1 MKTIA
6 GRVARG
12 AVCAALVFHLA
23 AITVSNL
30 PANTAF
36 GPGIYVPFAWYLTP
50 TGLWQTWDMFTTI
63 PHFFDLDGR
72 LVVVDEHGD
81 VTRRGP
87 LLPGF
92 TRFLK
97 TVRIQGTF
105 MRLAFSSDSYQSY
118 TRRYRAAVCRALLAE
133 RHGAPTSVGFEL
145 VAQELRPLADI
156 RKDARIAQPKTYTFG
171 PTPCTE
177 QAVLPENGRAR

>member
-1 MKTIA
+1 MRRSLRPIL
-6 GRVARG
+6 RG
-12 AVCAALVFHLA
+12 AICAALTFHLA
-23 AITVSNL
+23 AITVSNM
-30 PANTAF
+30 PANTVF
-36 GPGIYVPFAWYLTP
+36 GAGLYGPFAWYLTP

-72 LVVVDEHGD
+72 LVVVDENGG

-92 TRFLK
+92 APFLK

-105 MRLAFSSDSYQSY
+105 MRLAFSNDVYDAFS
-118 TRRYRAAVCRALLAE
+118 RRYRAAICRALLTE
-133 RHGAPTSVGFEL
+133 RNGAPTSVGFEL

-156 RKDARIAQPKTYTFG
+156 RKDGRIAQSKTYPFG
-171 PTPCTE
+171 PTPCT
-177 QAVLPENGRAR
+177 P